1 MRSPATGPDGTPGMA
16 APPGLA
22 ALIARYFRVSPAA
35 GLYHVIR
42 CLGFPRLAAVERALP
57 KEGDIL
63 DAGCG
68 YGLLSVLAAAR
79 APRRRVVGIDRLAS
93 RLAVGERVARRLGLA
108 NLRLESGR
116 IEALPPGPFDAIVI
130 VDVLLYRPLAGQAAV
145 IRACRERLRPG
156 GRLLIKEQMRE
167 PSWKARCV
175 DLQERLVV
183 GFKTGKDRGGPWAE
197 MAPSGTHLW
206 TSDGVMA
213 LLRDSGLLATIE
225 PLHAGCYLSH
235 HLVIGVAPRRPA
247 PAARTSVAA
256 RDPAAAEDPAAAA
269 QSPAA

>member
-1 MRSPATGPDGTPGMA
+1 MSAA
-16 APPGLA
+16 APLGLA
-22 ALIARYFRVSPAA
+22 TLVARYFRASPAA

-57 KEGDIL
+57 DEGDIL

-79 APRRRVVGIDRLAS
+79 APRRRVVGIDRLAG

-116 IEALPPGPFDAIVI
+116 IEALPPGPFDAIML
-130 VDVLLYRPLAGQAAV
+130 VDVLLYRPLADQAAV
-145 IRACRERLRPG
+145 LRACRERLRPG
-156 GRLLIKEQMRE
+156 GRLLIKEQLRE

-183 GFKTGKDRGGPWAE
+183 GFKTGKDGGGPWAE

-206 TSDGVMA
+206 SRDGVME
-213 LLRDSGLLATIE
+213 LLRDVGLVATIE

-235 HLVIGVAPRRPA
+235 HLVIGAAPRRPA
-247 PAARTSVAA
+247 PAAGTCEAA
-256 RDPAAAEDPAAAA
+256 GDRPAAGDPEAAGEIPAA
-269 QSPAA
+269 